1 MKKTYKKPELKQLE
15 LCIETF
21 ITASGGEPLID
32 GVIDDGSNSG
42 QGTTII
48 SGGDGT
54 GTDDPG
60 AKGTGRFW
68 DDEY

>member
-1 MKKTYKKPELKQLE
+1 MDGLTQKSVSADGQLPGTG
-15 LCIETF
+15 IGD
-21 ITASGGEPLID
+21 GGE
-32 GVIDDGSNSG
+32 SS
-42 QGTTII
+42 
-48 SGGDGT
+48 